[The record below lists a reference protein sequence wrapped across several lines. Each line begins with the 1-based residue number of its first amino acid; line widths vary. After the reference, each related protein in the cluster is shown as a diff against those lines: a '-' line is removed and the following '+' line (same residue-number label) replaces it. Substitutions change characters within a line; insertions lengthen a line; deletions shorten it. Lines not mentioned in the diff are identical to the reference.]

1 MEISEI
7 AKLIKTESR
16 MVVARAG
23 GGGNEELLTNGL
35 KFQLSKMSK
44 F

>member
-16 MVVARAG
+16 MVVARGRGRGKWGA
-23 GGGNEELLTNGL
+23 TNQWVEVSV
-35 KFQLSKMSK
+35 KQDE
-44 F
+44 